1 MRYIATESF
10 VSNQHYTFTCQ
21 FLSVTNF
28 ILNLPTYI
36 IISQIHEY
44 MLSKAPPVPQINPSP
59 ASEDHPSSRED
70 EVNGGSQTAGASQN
84 AGAMLT
90 GEGVPSPAADD
101 RIVEEVQEAP
111 LNANPTPELPR
122 VLNEAPS
129 GGSSRLVQKPEMKVQ
144 KPTEDRL
151 FTLAAVGL
159 TIAILVLLLKKFM
172 KSSGHG
178 AVFMDES

>member
-1 MRYIATESF
+1 M
-10 VSNQHYTFTCQ
+10 
-21 FLSVTNF
+21 TNF

-70 EVNGGSQTAGASQN
+70 EVNGGSQN

-90 GEGVPSPAADD
+90 GEGLPRPAADD
-101 RIVEEVQEAP
+101 RIVEEIQEAP

>member
-1 MRYIATESF
+1 M
-10 VSNQHYTFTCQ
+10 
-21 FLSVTNF
+21 TNF

-59 ASEDHPSSRED
+59 ASEDHPSSREG
-70 EVNGGSQTAGASQN
+70 EVNGGSQN
-84 AGAMLT
+84 AGATLT
-90 GEGVPSPAADD
+90 GEGLPNPAADN